1 MEATLVDLSPP
12 SSPGFKDP
20 LKQAHSISPP
30 FSVALSSNPNATFSA
45 LSQISSVDSIEVKT
59 WTPRDLAVD
68 ITPLYGDKPPLSIG
82 AHLFKTSGGSSSEIP
97 VPLDTFPSLL
107 QYPGAVWANRISFVH
122 SLYPTRKFDYE
133 HKLSL
138 VRRPSGFGQRLFVTT
153 APFAYSV
160 HSKKVFT
167 RFFGSSP
174 SLEAKTLTLFIDM
187 AKAFARP
194 AHDPFSTMNTYM
206 NGVLKGFLRSSAIKL
221 DLSLEEIA
229 AIPLDGLSSAIFLW
243 IVECIANAG
252 YELIVTVED
261 YNLPLINSTPGD
273 IEDIVDAIFFH
284 LVLPIATGLDDQVI
298 AGGMIFGKPVSEE
311 PSWVRESVT
320 AGVLFEGIACD
331 ISDES
336 SVHGAFG
343 YTWDEVT
350 ALADEV
356 LPTAEMRTQC
366 LGAIQS
372 HCLKYHDPEGKH
384 VEYSVDDV
392 LTSLREQIGLPA
404 RYPSP
409 ELIDL
414 GSDYEDY

>member
-1 MEATLVDLSPP
+1 M
-12 SSPGFKDP
+12 
-20 LKQAHSISPP
+20 
-30 FSVALSSNPNATFSA
+30 
-45 LSQISSVDSIEVKT
+45 
-59 WTPRDLAVD
+59 
-68 ITPLYGDKPPLSIG
+68 
-82 AHLFKTSGGSSSEIP
+82 
-97 VPLDTFPSLL
+97 
-107 QYPGAVWANRISFVH
+107 
-122 SLYPTRKFDYE
+122 
-133 HKLSL
+133 
-138 VRRPSGFGQRLFVTT
+138 
-153 APFAYSV
+153 
-160 HSKKVFT
+160 
-167 RFFGSSP
+167 
-174 SLEAKTLTLFIDM
+174 
-187 AKAFARP
+187 
-194 AHDPFSTMNTYM
+194 
-206 NGVLKGFLRSSAIKL
+206 
-221 DLSLEEIA
+221 
-229 AIPLDGLSSAIFLW
+229 
-243 IVECIANAG
+243 
-252 YELIVTVED
+252 
-261 YNLPLINSTPGD
+261 
-273 IEDIVDAIFFH
+273 
-284 LVLPIATGLDDQVI
+284 LPIATGLDDQVI

-372 HCLKYHDPEGKH
+372 NCLKYHDPEGKH